1 MVFIV
6 GLLLVLLSMVEFSIN
21 VAEMKEMFDVLLFV
35 AFSAW
40 SCLAG
45 AGARRRQIGRAI
57 NQGQYWDFV
66 CLGSSCRLWIK
77 FILEKI
83 IFLKPQQQ

>member
-35 AFSAW
+35 DFSAW

-45 AGARRRQIGRAI
+45 AKKADRQRNKSGAILG
-57 NQGQYWDFV
+57 F
-66 CLGSSCRLWIK
+66 CLFRV
-77 FILEKI
+77 ILQA
-83 IFLKPQQQ
+83 LD

>member
-45 AGARRRQIGRAI
+45 LGLGEGR
-57 NQGQYWDFV
+57 
-66 CLGSSCRLWIK
+66 
-77 FILEKI
+77 
-83 IFLKPQQQ
+83 